1 MRRVHLCRFVVFRLM
16 ETRLEVLR
24 RRKAELDER
33 IKAVSRELGDFLRS
47 QQSERARASRA
58 WKLTERLRR
67 VALIAYVL
75 ADYTPEPAVVFL
87 RNAGGARGWPDVSD
101 DELAFMVEQLFLEA
115 DVDDIA
121 ALSDESDPLDCHA
134 VRVAARYARE
144 WRLVVW
150 GRRLNDECG
159 IAPSV
164 RMLVDKAYELGV
176 SSSSG
181 VSPKPIGRAVGGAAK
196 AWARKF
202 RIRWDAR
209 YGSVKAQE
217 VVPVEEMRTKVNVY
231 L

>member
-1 MRRVHLCRFVVFRLM
+1 M
-16 ETRLEVLR
+16 ESRLEALR
-24 RRKAELDER
+24 RRRAELDER
-33 IKAVSRELGDFLRS
+33 LKDVNLELGEFLRS
-47 QQSERARASRA
+47 QKSERARASRV
-58 WKLTERLRR
+58 WKLTERLQRI
-67 VALIAYVL
+67 ALIAYVL

-87 RNAGGARGWPDVSD
+87 RNAGGARGWPDASD

-115 DVDDIA
+115 DVDEVA
-121 ALSDESDPLDCHA
+121 ALSDESDPLDYHA

-150 GRRLNDECG
+150 GRRLNEDCG

-164 RMLVDKAYELGV
+164 RMLVDKAFELGV

-181 VSPKPIGRAVGGAAK
+181 VSPKPIGRAVGSAAK

-202 RIRWDAR
+202 RIRWGAR

-217 VVPVEEMRTKVNVY
+217 VVPVEEMRTKVNIY
-231 L
+231 S